1 MMMFFSIRFFR
12 IRVLR
17 AVISLAVLPVLLL
30 GALGS
35 AEPVVYQPEQPTVSA
50 PTAGSGGA
58 YNPSGGMVS
67 TTPNLT
73 VAPGQ
78 LGVAVANLSGPDQLF
93 YKRDTGAVI
102 EQVVANSP
110 AARAGL
116 FRNDVILAIDD
127 KPINVAADVSATL
140 QGTTPGQTRKVR
152 VLRDKKEQVIVVTF

>member
-1 MMMFFSIRFFR
+1 MQKCFHSRA
-12 IRVLR
+12 LR
-17 AVISLAVLPVLLL
+17 AVVSVTTVPLLLL

-35 AEPVVYQPEQPTVSA
+35 AEPVVYQPEQPRVSA

-58 YNPSGGMVS
+58 YNPSAGGLTA

-93 YKRDTGAVI
+93 YKRETGAVI

-110 AARAGL
+110 AAKAGL
-116 FRNDVILAIDD
+116 FRNDVILSIDD
-127 KPINVAADVSATL
+127 KPTNVAADVSATL
-140 QGTTPGQTRKVR
+140 QGTTPGQTRKIR
-152 VLRDKKEQVIVVTF
+152 VLRDKKEQVIAVTF